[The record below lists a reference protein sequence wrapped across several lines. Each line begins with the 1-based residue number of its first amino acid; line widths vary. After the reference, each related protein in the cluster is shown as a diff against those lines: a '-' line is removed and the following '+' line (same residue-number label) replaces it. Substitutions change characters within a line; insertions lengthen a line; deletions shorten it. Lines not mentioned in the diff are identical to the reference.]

1 MDNASI
7 LANSSGW
14 PIHMSKVTQSI
25 IDESQRIQIMAIH
38 NIPLSYEV
46 ERFESDPSLHAAT
59 PINIVSFTT
68 NTPTTKNSNA
78 TGTGKSV
85 RVAVFAQN
93 EGKIQE
99 AKDAG
104 ADIVGAE
111 DLAQRIQNGEIDF
124 DRCLA
129 TPDMMPIVGRVARVL
144 GPRGLMPNPKLGT
157 LSNDIGHAVSA
168 SKKGAMEIRTDK
180 EGTIHASIGRVSFEI
195 DQLVENLK
203 SLLLTVQAAKP
214 TGAPKGKYFWV

>member
-1 MDNASI
+1 M
-7 LANSSGW
+7 
-14 PIHMSKVTQSI
+14 
-25 IDESQRIQIMAIH
+25 
-38 NIPLSYEV
+38 
-46 ERFESDPSLHAAT
+46 
-59 PINIVSFTT
+59 
-68 NTPTTKNSNA
+68 NTHSSNA
-78 TGTGKSV
+78 GTGKSV

-93 EGKIQE
+93 EAKIQE

-111 DLAQRIQNGEIDF
+111 DLAQKIQNGEINF

-129 TPDMMPIVGRVARVL
+129 TPDMMPVVGRVARVL

-157 LSNDIGHAVSA
+157 LSNDIGHAVSE

-180 EGTIHASIGRVSFEI
+180 EGTIHASIGRLSFET

-203 SLLLTVQAAKP
+203 SLLLTVQSAKP
-214 TGAPKGKYFWV
+214 AGAPKGKYFLGVALSTTMGRGSVRLDLNRAVPTSRLFMREDNV